1 MYSVGSLPS
10 RYDSFSIEKRVKRF
24 WKENRIYEKIRRM
37 KADKPKFYF
46 LDGPPYPSS
55 DLIHVG
61 TAWNKTIK
69 DAVIRFRRMQGYNVR
84 DQPGYDCHG
93 LPIEVAVE
101 KMLGFKS
108 KRDIEKYGIDRF
120 IEKCRELVYRN
131 VKAMTQQFADLGVSM
146 DWDNPY
152 MTLKKEYIESAWWLF
167 KKAYMTGLL
176 EKGVKVM
183 HWCPRCETVLAD
195 IEVSEYKMLE
205 DPSIFVKFPVRGRD
219 KEYIV
224 IWTTTP
230 WTLPANVAVMV
241 HPDYDYARVKV
252 GDEVL
257 IMALARVKP
266 VLDQLGVKYEV
277 LEVFKGEKL
286 EGLRY
291 DPPLLEEVTVQRK
304 LLNENAH
311 VVVLSREY
319 VHLEEGTGCVHT
331 APGHGE
337 EDFEVSKIYNLP
349 VVSPVDN
356 NGCFTEDAGKYAG
369 MYVRDANPVIVEDLR
384 RKGLLLYATTIVHKY
399 PVCWRCKTP
408 LIFRATEQWFIKLTK
423 IKDKLLKEAEKINWI
438 PKWAGTHRFKNWLL
452 GLKDWVVTRQRYWGI
467 PVPIWICEKCGS
479 IEVIG
484 SLDEL
489 KERSGLKEDIADLH
503 KPWIDKITF
512 KCRECGG
519 TMRRIPDVTD
529 VWYDSG
535 VSFFASLG
543 FPKNMEEFKKWWPVD
558 FIVEG
563 HDQISGWFDK
573 LFKAG
578 IVGFGEPPFKN
589 VLMHGFALDE
599 KGMEMHKSLGNFVS
613 GPEAISRYGRD
624 PLRLYVLSNIVWE
637 DLRFSWDK
645 IKMVLADLNV
655 MWNVYVFASTYM
667 SLDKYTPVRYDEVE
681 VKARLKPEDRWILSR
696 LQKLVKEV
704 TESMEKYLVHQA
716 ARSIRRFIVED
727 LSHWYIKLVRRRV
740 WIEEEEWDKITA
752 YYTLYKVLKTLLA
765 LSAPFVPFI
774 TEEIYQRMFRSA
786 EPNSPESVH
795 MLDWPKFEAELVDEE
810 LERNMKIAMEIVESG
825 LAARNKA
832 KIKIRQPLRELI
844 VVSDEPTVAAA
855 VRALGHVISDVVNV
869 KSVRVEP
876 RSELEKYFLVKV
888 EPVMSRLGPAFRGK
902 AAVVAEAIRNLSQE
916 DVSRLLG
923 EGALEVEVEGEKVAV
938 EKDYVKV
945 VKEVKEEWSLE
956 EFSYGVVV
964 LNTVISAR
972 ERAEGLAR
980 DIVRRIQ
987 YMRKEMD
994 LPVDA
999 YISVK
1004 IAIGPEEMKLL
1015 KEFNDYIMY
1024 ETRAKELDYVDKLEV
1039 DEEYYVKKWRIEDIE
1054 ADIAVKKL

>member
-1 MYSVGSLPS
+1 
-10 RYDSFSIEKRVKRF
+10 
-24 WKENRIYEKIRRM
+24 
-37 KADKPKFYF
+37 
-46 LDGPPYPSS
+46 
-55 DLIHVG
+55 
-61 TAWNKTIK
+61 
-69 DAVIRFRRMQGYNVR
+69 
-84 DQPGYDCHG
+84 
-93 LPIEVAVE
+93 
-101 KMLGFKS
+101 
-108 KRDIEKYGIDRF
+108 
-120 IEKCRELVYRN
+120 
-131 VKAMTQQFADLGVSM
+131 
-146 DWDNPY
+146 
-152 MTLKKEYIESAWWLF
+152 
-167 KKAYMTGLL
+167 
-176 EKGVKVM
+176 
-183 HWCPRCETVLAD
+183 
-195 IEVSEYKMLE
+195 
-205 DPSIFVKFPVRGRD
+205 
-219 KEYIV
+219 
-224 IWTTTP
+224 
-230 WTLPANVAVMV
+230 
-241 HPDYDYARVKV
+241 
-252 GDEVL
+252 
-257 IMALARVKP
+257 
-266 VLDQLGVKYEV
+266 
-277 LEVFKGEKL
+277 
-286 EGLRY
+286 
-291 DPPLLEEVTVQRK
+291 
-304 LLNENAH
+304 
-311 VVVLSREY
+311 
-319 VHLEEGTGCVHT
+319 
-331 APGHGE
+331 
-337 EDFEVSKIYNLP
+337 
-349 VVSPVDN
+349 
-356 NGCFTEDAGKYAG
+356 
-369 MYVRDANPVIVEDLR
+369 
-384 RKGLLLYATTIVHKY
+384 
-399 PVCWRCKTP
+399 
-408 LIFRATEQWFIKLTK
+408 
-423 IKDKLLKEAEKINWI
+423 
-438 PKWAGTHRFKNWLL
+438 
-452 GLKDWVVTRQRYWGI
+452 
-467 PVPIWICEKCGS
+467 
-479 IEVIG
+479 
-484 SLDEL
+484 
-489 KERSGLKEDIADLH
+489 
-503 KPWIDKITF
+503 
-512 KCRECGG
+512 
-519 TMRRIPDVTD
+519 
-529 VWYDSG
+529 
-535 VSFFASLG
+535 
-543 FPKNMEEFKKWWPVD
+543 
-558 FIVEG
+558 
-563 HDQISGWFDK
+563 
-573 LFKAG
+573 
-578 IVGFGEPPFKN
+578 
-589 VLMHGFALDE
+589 
-599 KGMEMHKSLGNFVS
+599 
-613 GPEAISRYGRD
+613 
-624 PLRLYVLSNIVWE
+624 
-637 DLRFSWDK
+637 
-645 IKMVLADLNV
+645 
-655 MWNVYVFASTYM
+655 
-667 SLDKYTPVRYDEVE
+667 
-681 VKARLKPEDRWILSR
+681 
-696 LQKLVKEV
+696 
-704 TESMEKYLVHQA
+704 

-844 VVSDEPTVAAA
+844 VVSDEPTVAVA

-888 EPVMSRLGPAFRGK
+888 EPVMSRLGPVFRGK